1 MGVYEEEEPSAFQ
14 KYQVVIGCGLIA
26 AIATA
31 VWFGH
36 KRFDR
41 NSHSLQEQH
50 VILVNL
56 PPPPL
61 PSPPPP
67 SQLPPPPTETEQKMI
82 EQEPVSEPEAKPDDT
97 TKDKPPVS
105 ESPALGTSIQGDGPT
120 DGFGLRGGNS
130 FGSSIGGGTGN
141 AITQGRSGRLGW
153 YASQV
158 QIAISQALQS
168 NTNTRTAEFRVDVQ
182 IWSDHS
188 GRITRARIARST
200 GIAALDNAITNE
212 VLAGLL
218 LQEPPP
224 DGMPMP
230 IVLRLTARN
239 PSMALSR

>member
-1 MGVYEEEEPSAFQ
+1 MGAYDEEEPSGSQ
-14 KYQVVIGCGLIA
+14 KYRVLAGCGLIA

-31 VWFGH
+31 VWFGQR
-36 KRFDR
+36 RFDR
-41 NSHSLQEQH
+41 TSHPRQEQH

-56 PPPPL
+56 PPPPPL
-61 PSPPPP
+61 PSPPRP
-67 SQLPPPPTETEQKMI
+67 SQLPPPPTESDQKMI
-82 EQEPVSEPEAKPDDT
+82 AQEPVSETASKPDDT
-97 TKDKPPVS
+97 TKDKPPAS
-105 ESPALGTSIQGDGPT
+105 ESPALGTSIQSDGPS
-120 DGFGLRGGNS
+120 DGFGLRGVNS
-130 FGSSIGGGTGN
+130 FGGSIGGTGN
-141 AITQGRSGRLGW
+141 AITQGRSSRWGW
-153 YASQV
+153 YANQV

-182 IWSDHS
+182 IWSDRT
-188 GRITRARIARST
+188 GRITRAHLVRST
-200 GIAALDNAITNE
+200 GDAALDKAITDE